1 MSLSTLA
8 DHDET
13 LEVLVH
19 IQQDKRG
26 NIVCHFVD
34 ASGNKILLR
43 LNPQAAHDLFDEL
56 SGVLTPR

>member
-1 MSLSTLA
+1 MTLHTLA

-26 NIVCHFVD
+26 DIVCHFVD
-34 ASGNKILLR
+34 ASGDKILVR
-43 LNPQAAHDLFDEL
+43 FNPQAARDLYDEL
-56 SGVLTPR
+56 SEVLAD

>member
-1 MSLSTLA
+1 MHTLT

-19 IQQDKRG
+19 IQTDKRS

-34 ASGNKILLR
+34 ASGNKVLVRI
-43 LNPQAAHDLFDEL
+43 NPQAAHDLQDEL
-56 SGVLTPR
+56 SDLLAVE